1 MRRRPLRVQA
11 LVLAGLLGA
20 LLLWAGQA
28 GWRLV
33 REALVRTV
41 PVQASV
47 VERRLPVEAWVL
59 RREWVLTAG
68 ASGYL
73 VPLAQ
78 GGQHVP
84 KGAVVA
90 EVVDR
95 VERAALSQEL
105 EVLAQELARTDEALR
120 AQSQAEAAF
129 RREREEQEAALESQ
143 IAFAA
148 SFGRQAE
155 LESLLQL
162 RSRLQAW
169 AAEQEEALAAQR
181 VALEAEKERL
191 EERQRAVLRRLQS
204 ATDVIQAPE
213 AGRFDLW
220 VDGLEERLQPGRV
233 EELTPR
239 AVRALDSRTRRFAAG
254 DRVVAG
260 QPVGRLVDSHQVWL
274 YLFLP
279 SGHGLAEGRRL
290 LFQPEGGPPVAGRVG
305 RVVFFGEETGLL
317 IELEAVPEAALT
329 QRKVRGALILDRWE
343 GAVVPV
349 SALVAREGATG
360 GLVEVAR
367 RLGVG
372 VVATNNVHYHVRE
385 RHRLQDV
392 LVAIKH
398 RTTLDA
404 SHRLRRPNSEYYLKS
419 PQEMARAFGHI
430 DGALANTVAIA
441 ERCQVVLERQGYQI
455 PRFAEGEDAGRRLR
469 EEALRGATERFGD
482 PLPEPVRERLEH
494 ELDIIQRMG
503 FADYFLIVWD
513 LVRFARSR
521 GIAVGPGRGSAASSL
536 VAYAL
541 RITDVDPLAHGLLF
555 ERFLNPERVTMPDI
569 DIDFCFVRR
578 PEVLEYAAR
587 RFGEDRVAQIGTFGT
602 LAARAAVRDV
612 GRVLGL
618 PYGDVDRVAKLIPPG
633 LSLGEAV
640 EREPAL
646 ARLMEEDP
654 QAKALIDAG
663 LKVEGKPRH
672 LSVHAAGI
680 VIAPVPLADGV
691 PLCRPPDGPVIPQY
705 SGEDLEAP
713 GCLTMGLAGSR
724 RLPG

>member
-73 VPLAQ
+73 VPLVQ

-239 AVRALDSRTRRFAAG
+239 AV
-254 DRVVAG
+254 
-260 QPVGRLVDSHQVWL
+260 
-274 YLFLP
+274 
-279 SGHGLAEGRRL
+279 
-290 LFQPEGGPPVAGRVG
+290 
-305 RVVFFGEETGLL
+305 
-317 IELEAVPEAALT
+317 
-329 QRKVRGALILDRWE
+329 
-343 GAVVPV
+343 
-349 SALVAREGATG
+349 
-360 GLVEVAR
+360 
-367 RLGVG
+367 
-372 VVATNNVHYHVRE
+372 
-385 RHRLQDV
+385 
-392 LVAIKH
+392 
-398 RTTLDA
+398 
-404 SHRLRRPNSEYYLKS
+404 
-419 PQEMARAFGHI
+419 
-430 DGALANTVAIA
+430 
-441 ERCQVVLERQGYQI
+441 
-455 PRFAEGEDAGRRLR
+455 
-469 EEALRGATERFGD
+469 
-482 PLPEPVRERLEH
+482 
-494 ELDIIQRMG
+494 
-503 FADYFLIVWD
+503 
-513 LVRFARSR
+513 
-521 GIAVGPGRGSAASSL
+521 
-536 VAYAL
+536 
-541 RITDVDPLAHGLLF
+541 
-555 ERFLNPERVTMPDI
+555 
-569 DIDFCFVRR
+569 
-578 PEVLEYAAR
+578 
-587 RFGEDRVAQIGTFGT
+587 
-602 LAARAAVRDV
+602 
-612 GRVLGL
+612 
-618 PYGDVDRVAKLIPPG
+618 
-633 LSLGEAV
+633 
-640 EREPAL
+640 
-646 ARLMEEDP
+646 
-654 QAKALIDAG
+654 
-663 LKVEGKPRH
+663 
-672 LSVHAAGI
+672 
-680 VIAPVPLADGV
+680 
-691 PLCRPPDGPVIPQY
+691 
-705 SGEDLEAP
+705 
-713 GCLTMGLAGSR
+713 
-724 RLPG
+724 

>member
-220 VDGLEERLQPGRV
+220 VDGLEERLQLGRV

-360 GLVEVAR
+360 VLVEV
-367 RLGVG
+367 G
-372 VVATNNVHYHVRE
+372 
-385 RHRLQDV
+385 
-392 LVAIKH
+392 
-398 RTTLDA
+398 
-404 SHRLRRPNSEYYLKS
+404 
-419 PQEMARAFGHI
+419 
-430 DGALANTVAIA
+430 
-441 ERCQVVLERQGYQI
+441 
-455 PRFAEGEDAGRRLR
+455 GRRLFTR
-469 EEALRGATERFGD
+469 VQVKGSDGVWAAVQGLPLGSSVVVNPRLLGERPAPAPAGD
-482 PLPEPVRERLEH
+482 P
-494 ELDIIQRMG
+494 
-503 FADYFLIVWD
+503 
-513 LVRFARSR
+513 
-521 GIAVGPGRGSAASSL
+521 
-536 VAYAL
+536 
-541 RITDVDPLAHGLLF
+541 
-555 ERFLNPERVTMPDI
+555 
-569 DIDFCFVRR
+569 
-578 PEVLEYAAR
+578 
-587 RFGEDRVAQIGTFGT
+587 
-602 LAARAAVRDV
+602 
-612 GRVLGL
+612 
-618 PYGDVDRVAKLIPPG
+618 
-633 LSLGEAV
+633 
-640 EREPAL
+640 
-646 ARLMEEDP
+646 
-654 QAKALIDAG
+654 
-663 LKVEGKPRH
+663 
-672 LSVHAAGI
+672 
-680 VIAPVPLADGV
+680 
-691 PLCRPPDGPVIPQY
+691 
-705 SGEDLEAP
+705 
-713 GCLTMGLAGSR
+713 
-724 RLPG
+724 

>member
-73 VPLAQ
+73 VPLVQ

-220 VDGLEERLQPGRV
+220 VDGLEERLQPGGWRSS
-233 EELTPR
+233 PPGG
-239 AVRALDSRTRRFAAG
+239 AGPGQPYRRFAAG

-360 GLVEVAR
+360 VLVEV
-367 RLGVG
+367 G
-372 VVATNNVHYHVRE
+372 
-385 RHRLQDV
+385 
-392 LVAIKH
+392 
-398 RTTLDA
+398 
-404 SHRLRRPNSEYYLKS
+404 
-419 PQEMARAFGHI
+419 
-430 DGALANTVAIA
+430 
-441 ERCQVVLERQGYQI
+441 
-455 PRFAEGEDAGRRLR
+455 GRRLFTR
-469 EEALRGATERFGD
+469 VQVKGSDGVWAAVQGLPLGSSVVVNPRLLGERPAPAPAGD
-482 PLPEPVRERLEH
+482 P
-494 ELDIIQRMG
+494 
-503 FADYFLIVWD
+503 
-513 LVRFARSR
+513 
-521 GIAVGPGRGSAASSL
+521 
-536 VAYAL
+536 
-541 RITDVDPLAHGLLF
+541 
-555 ERFLNPERVTMPDI
+555 
-569 DIDFCFVRR
+569 
-578 PEVLEYAAR
+578 
-587 RFGEDRVAQIGTFGT
+587 
-602 LAARAAVRDV
+602 
-612 GRVLGL
+612 
-618 PYGDVDRVAKLIPPG
+618 
-633 LSLGEAV
+633 
-640 EREPAL
+640 
-646 ARLMEEDP
+646 
-654 QAKALIDAG
+654 
-663 LKVEGKPRH
+663 
-672 LSVHAAGI
+672 
-680 VIAPVPLADGV
+680 
-691 PLCRPPDGPVIPQY
+691 
-705 SGEDLEAP
+705 
-713 GCLTMGLAGSR
+713 
-724 RLPG
+724 